1 MPFELIVAHG
11 GSGPYMFLP
20 FFTPLVFGAMLFY
33 FVKKNPA
40 KHDR

>member
-1 MPFELIVAHG
+1 MHDFIVAHG

-20 FFTPLVFGAMLFY
+20 FFTPAVFGAMLWY

-40 KHDR
+40 RRDR